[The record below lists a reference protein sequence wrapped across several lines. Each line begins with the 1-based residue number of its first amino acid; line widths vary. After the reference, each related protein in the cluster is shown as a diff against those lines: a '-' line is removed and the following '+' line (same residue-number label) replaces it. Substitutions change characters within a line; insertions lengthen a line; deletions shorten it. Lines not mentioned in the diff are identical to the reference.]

1 MSPFVFS
8 TDDIYYIF
16 VSLER
21 RHSSASSGIV
31 LTYRDF
37 VLIDPKVGPFM
48 GCLLMKCKMRVGNDM
63 SELRRCF
70 YADLV
75 S

>member
-1 MSPFVFS
+1 MEADVAFCF
-8 TDDIYYIF
+8 
-16 VSLER
+16 LN
-21 RHSSASSGIV
+21 
-31 LTYRDF
+31 YRDF